1 MSIRRVTA
9 VRRGA
14 AAAVVCAV
22 LALAMAGCGGG
33 EGNSSADKSGS
44 SSAPPKKE
52 GQGAGEASGA
62 PQPEPTEVIATA
74 RGRNGIVLEVTSVER
89 DSGGFVTVN
98 GQIKNTGSAT
108 YYQTTPWRGN
118 EQELQGGG
126 QSVGGATLVDKVG
139 KKRYYVLRDTDGR
152 CLCTSGFTQVD
163 AGQELPIFIQFP
175 APPQDTTSV
184 DFQLPTFQTTTVEIT
199 G

>member
-1 MSIRRVTA
+1 MSMRRILQS
-9 VRRGA
+9 RRR
-14 AAAVVCAV
+14 AAAVAITAA
-22 LALAMAGCGGG
+22 LALTVVGCGGDG
-33 EGNSSADKSGS
+33 DKGDTSS
-44 SSAPPKKE
+44 SSATPTKKE
-52 GQGAGEASGA
+52 DKGTGGSSAE
-62 PQPEPTEVIATA
+62 PEPEATTVIATA
-74 RGRNGIVLEVTSVER
+74 KGRDGIVLEINSVER

-98 GQIKNTGSAT
+98 GQVKNTGSST

-126 QSVGGATLVDKVG
+126 QSVGGATLVDKEG

-163 AGQELPIFIQFP
+163 AGSALPVFIQFP
-175 APPQDTTSV
+175 APPESTTTV
-184 DFQLPTFQTTTVEIT
+184 DFQLPTFQNISVEIT